1 MSDTDE
7 VVPYIY
13 TGDGITTINFTEMA
27 CKPEISSLRKMFTD
41 YYTSLSDTA
50 DYANYSEFPLVRG
63 MQRVVNW
70 YSKAVN
76 RVIPD
81 NSFDSILTNCFSET
95 YLGIALVDQSY
106 QSGKTQTIPKG
117 FIVAGINGEE
127 QSATILYGYIGNGFS
142 IEEGFK
148 RLIKTLKTDLSNNNI
163 TNLKA
168 LPPRISTNYPG
179 ILTVETLMNN
189 GFSVAADGSLVLP
202 TRQTTDEKRI

>member
-1 MSDTDE
+1 MSDTDG

-13 TGDGITTINFTEMA
+13 TGDGITIINFTEMA

-50 DYANYSEFPLVRG
+50 DYANYSEFPLVKG

-70 YSKAVN
+70 YSKTVN

-81 NSFDSILTNCFSET
+81 NSFDLILNNCFSKT
-95 YLGIALVDQSY
+95 YLGLALVDQSY
-106 QSGKTQTIPKG
+106 QSGKTRTVLKG
-117 FIVAGINGEE
+117 FVVAGINGEE

-148 RLIKTLKTDLSNNNI
+148 KLIKSLKLELSNNDI

-168 LPPRISTNYPG
+168 FSPRISTNYPG

-189 GFSVAADGSLVLP
+189 GFSIAADGSLVSS
-202 TRQTTDEKRI
+202 TRQNTNGKQI